1 MNNQP
6 LPLESQFEVKRLE
19 LYLETN
25 PELAKELAISHFKD
39 YLFVVSK
46 YKELEQQQK
55 SVSLPPIPSPG
66 HQRLQTEYDDLQQ
79 QYRKLLVDNHHLRH
93 QVQEL
98 IELACALSDETA
110 PLPSFLRDVFN
121 V

>member
-1 MNNQP
+1 MNDKS
-6 LPLESQFEVKRLE
+6 LSLEYQFEVKRLKN
-19 LYLETN
+19 YLETN
-25 PELAKELAISHFKD
+25 PNEARRLAITHFED
-39 YLFVVSK
+39 YLELVQE
-46 YKELEQQQK
+46 YKKLEKQK
-55 SVSLPPIPSPG
+55 KSTSLPPIPSPG
-66 HQRLQTEYDDLQQ
+66 YQRLQAEYDDLQQ